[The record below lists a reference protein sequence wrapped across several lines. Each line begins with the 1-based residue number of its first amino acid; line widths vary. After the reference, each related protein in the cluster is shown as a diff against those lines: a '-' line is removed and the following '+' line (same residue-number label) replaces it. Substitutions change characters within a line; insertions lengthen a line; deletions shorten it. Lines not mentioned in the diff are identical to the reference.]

1 MRFHPKM
8 LSSHTQKIAICIN
21 LFGLVLKYKIC
32 TDLCW
37 AHDLGVE
44 GSDEVGAALAAD
56 VLQLLQQDRARE
68 QTAAVRFLSLLTA
81 H

>member
-1 MRFHPKM
+1 MA
-8 LSSHTQKIAICIN
+8 L
-21 LFGLVLKYKIC
+21 C

-37 AHDLGVE
+37 AHDLRVE
-44 GSDEVGAALAAD
+44 GGDEVGAALAAD